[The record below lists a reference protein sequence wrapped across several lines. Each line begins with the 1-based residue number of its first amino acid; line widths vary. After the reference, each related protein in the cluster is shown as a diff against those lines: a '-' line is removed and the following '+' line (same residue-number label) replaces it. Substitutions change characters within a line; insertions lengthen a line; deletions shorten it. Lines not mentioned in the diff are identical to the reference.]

1 MSFTTAN
8 AKELG
13 ALGGHNGKGKPKH
26 SPRTDIGKLQR
37 VALNDATNQETNVA
51 VKASLMR
58 AYVDLQELRMA
69 LEGIGRPKPV
79 EARNASPRKRPRAHG
94 PIGDAAPRV
103 REPSPPAATPGQV
116 AGEQTNVASNATSS
130 APVSPPADP
139 GQQSS

>member
-37 VALNDATNQETNVA
+37 VALDDATNQDTNVA

-69 LEGIGRPKPV
+69 LEGIGKPRPVIAKNDQAKTRKPKLV
-79 EARNASPRKRPRAHG
+79 APLPRKSGSGASG
-94 PIGDAAPRV
+94 LASG
-103 REPSPPAATPGQV
+103 EPQDPSS
-116 AGEQTNVASNATSS
+116 QTQDTKHA
-130 APVSPPADP
+130 
-139 GQQSS
+139 